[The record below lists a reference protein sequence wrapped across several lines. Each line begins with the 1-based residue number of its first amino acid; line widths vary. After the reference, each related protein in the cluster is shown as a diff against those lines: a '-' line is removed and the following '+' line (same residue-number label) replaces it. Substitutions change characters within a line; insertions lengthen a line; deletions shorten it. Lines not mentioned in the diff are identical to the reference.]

1 LPKELRP
8 SQPPIEVLHSAP
20 INSSAVEFFVR
31 LPQTAATKP
40 FEAQYSFSSKGPWS
54 PIGVSKKMVAWD
66 ESTFV
71 IQVAGL
77 KSTELYLRVAQGELR
92 TKGVK
97 VDLSSAEQSSGT
109 MRKLLSAEPEEADD
123 TDKGMERLLR
133 FVASSNFLWRAA
145 AVPCMYEG
153 KAFNPGEAYLSINCT
168 ERCEC
173 DGKGAFK
180 CSPTS
185 PETSAACSK
194 TTGIGGT

>member
-1 LPKELRP
+1 MPKELRP
-8 SQPPIEVLHSAP
+8 SQPAIEVLHSAP

-31 LPQTAATKP
+31 LPQPAAAKP

-123 TDKGMERLLR
+123 TDKGMEKGFYALSLLVI
-133 FVASSNFLWRAA
+133 FSGAQLPFLA
-145 AVPCMYEG
+145 CMKG
-153 KAFNPGEAYLSINCT
+153 KLLTLARRT
-168 ERCEC
+168 
-173 DGKGAFK
+173 
-180 CSPTS
+180 
-185 PETSAACSK
+185 
-194 TTGIGGT
+194 